1 MEPVEVK
8 TFDEDEVHEVVARYP
23 ALRQASASVLEGVID
38 IHHQHGAI
46 VRRDS
51 FSIRLTAHHG
61 TSRLPA
67 LQEVGGRSRAIV
79 LKHGFEDVRAL
90 HQNSDGTACVC
101 VKQEE
106 TARFPPGARLL
117 TFVEQLAIPYLY
129 GLSYVDEFGEW
140 PWGEYSHGGLGLL
153 EYYADNP
160 APDAK
165 QELEEVLA
173 SLKADIKWPGYHR
186 QLRRPSSKRAC
197 ICGSGKAFG
206 KCHRRAWH
214 GLKSFVSAL
223 LRVGLNPSL
232 CGSSGKAGESRE
244 CSESFG

>member
-1 MEPVEVK
+1 VEPVDAK
-8 TFDEDEVHEVVARYP
+8 TFDEDEVREVVASYP
-23 ALRQASASVLEGVID
+23 GLRQASAGVLEGVID
-38 IHHQHGAI
+38 IHHQHGAA

-51 FSIRLTAHHG
+51 FSIRLAAHNG
-61 TSRLPA
+61 ASRLPA
-67 LQEVGGRSRAIV
+67 LREVGGRSGAIV
-79 LKHGFEDVRAL
+79 QKHGFEDVRAL
-90 HQNSDGTACVC
+90 HQNLSDGTACVC

-129 GLSYVDEFGEW
+129 GLSYVDEFGKW

-160 APDAK
+160 AQDAK
-165 QELEEVLA
+165 QDLEQVLA
-173 SLKADIKWPGYHR
+173 SMKADGAWPDYHR
-186 QLRRPSSKRAC
+186 QLRKPSSKRAC
-197 ICGSGKAFG
+197 ICGSGRAFG

-223 LRVGLNPSL
+223 VRVGLNPKTL
-232 CGSSGKAGESRE
+232 AK
-244 CSESFG
+244 